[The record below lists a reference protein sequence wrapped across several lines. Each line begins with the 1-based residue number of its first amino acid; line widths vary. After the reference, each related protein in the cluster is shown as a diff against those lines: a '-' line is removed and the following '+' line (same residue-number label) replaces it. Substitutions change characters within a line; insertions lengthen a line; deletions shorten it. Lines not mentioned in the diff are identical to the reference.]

1 MSKDNITKNLTEGC
15 NRGAALKFK
24 RDKRLI
30 VKDMRT
36 SSELGLN
43 TGLLFSSCGMILGR
57 PLMSIKM

>member
-1 MSKDNITKNLTEGC
+1 MSKDNITKNITEGC
-15 NRGAALKFK
+15 NRGATLKFK

-30 VKDMRT
+30 VKAMRT

-43 TGLLFSSCGMILGR
+43 TVLLFSSCGMILGR